1 MAMPITSP
9 AFDFAPNSDNWD
21 LTAHTAWF
29 KAEGQSKLSQSAQY
43 QHLLHVSQLLAEA
56 AREQA
61 YDGLIIIAAAPVA
74 TELEE
79 ALAPESRA
87 RLIGKLVRDF
97 AGIEPSTAC
106 QPAIMRH

>member
-1 MAMPITSP
+1 MTIPITSP
-9 AFDFAPNSDNWD
+9 VFDYAPDSDDWD
-21 LTAHTAWF
+21 LRAHTAWF
-29 KAEGQSKLSQSAQY
+29 KAERKSRLSGNAKL

-56 AREQA
+56 ARERA

-79 ALAPESRA
+79 ALAPESHA

-97 AGIEPSTAC
+97 AAIEPSTAC

>member
-9 AFDFAPNSDNWD
+9 AFDFAPDSVDWD

-29 KAEGQSKLSQSAQY
+29 KAEGQSTLSRNATR
-43 QHLLHVSQLLAEA
+43 QHFLHVSQVLMEA
-56 AREQA
+56 ARERA

-79 ALAPESRA
+79 ALAPESHA

-97 AGIEPSTAC
+97 AAIEPTC